1 MVYCGTTSTAGLAC
15 FRKGIGV
22 GRGLISGNPK
32 LNLPKSVKGKTKRD
46 VARDKE
52 LERVRKE
59 LVTTKPR
66 IIKIKLKKKK
76 KNKGK
81 NKRANK
87 KKS

>member
-59 LVTTKPR
+59 LVPKPR
-66 IIKIKLKKKK
+66 IIKIKVKKKK